1 MKLRAWRWPL
11 AALSVLL
18 LGALFTA
25 LTLGGDSG
33 GTLDPDSASADGGRA
48 LASLLREHGVT
59 ITPARTTADAAS
71 AVQSAS
77 GDATLLVTDPG
88 LLTPSQLDMLAAT
101 PVARL
106 VAVQPDSLA
115 ARRLTGDAA
124 SAWPAAVQG
133 RATLVDPACADAD
146 ATAAGNAD
154 IGDGKAFG
162 VSPQPGC
169 YPLGSAGYALVML
182 SGPASADTVL
192 IGSRTPFRNDR
203 LADHGNAA
211 LTLRLLGKHPTVVWY
226 LPDSADPDAVSSDH
240 KSFTEVL
247 PAGWRW
253 GALTMVLAVALL
265 AGVAGPAARAG
276 GRRAPAGGGARGR
289 DGGGPRTAVRT
300 RPGDRPRGGRSA
312 GRGACA
318 PGGTPR
324 PAARR
329 RPRRRG
335 GGDHGPRRAAG
346 DGDAAGAG
354 GPGARRRRGSGGIG
368 LGAGP
373 AGSRGRAAVTESQ
386 ESDMTQQDPA

>member
-265 AGVAGPAARAG
+265 AGWQARRLGPVVAERMPVAVRAAETVEGRARLYERGRVTDRAAGALRDAARA
-276 GRRAPAGGGARGR
+276 RLTVRLSLPRAAAPGDVAAAIAARG
-289 DGGGPRTAVRT
+289 GPPATETLRVL
-300 RPGDRPRGGRSA
+300 A
-312 GRGACA
+312 G
-318 PGGTPR
+318 PV
-324 PAARR
+324 PA
-329 RPRRRG
+329 
-335 GGDHGPRRAAG
+335 D
-346 DGDAAGAG
+346 DAALV
-354 GPGARRRRGSGGIG
+354 G
-368 LGAGP
+368 LAS
-373 AGSRGRAAVTESQ
+373 ALDRLEAEVGRL
-386 ESDMTQQDPA
+386 